1 MQNEEKKSDLVT
13 GNRETISSKR
23 ESESCSRDQS
33 SGKCVRESK
42 IQNLRQGDVIQL
54 QGNGSLCQGDE
65 NMRQRKEI
73 ELQGIPKRIKKKVT
87 QKQGIERQCHVDE
100 ILRDRVKINLQGNA
114 RRSLEDGNLRQRE
127 VFR

>member
-13 GNRETISSKR
+13 GNQETISSKR
-23 ESESCSRDQS
+23 EFESCSRDQS

-42 IQNLRQGDVIQL
+42 IQNLRQGEVIQP
-54 QGNGSLCQGDE
+54 QGNARLSQGDE
-65 NMRQRKEI
+65 NIRQRKEI
-73 ELQGIPKRIKKKVT
+73 EPQGIAKRIKRKVS

-114 RRSLEDGNLRQRE
+114 RRS
-127 VFR
+127 

>member
-1 MQNEEKKSDLVT
+1 MREGIKNLEFET
-13 GNRETISSKR
+13 GRI
-23 ESESCSRDQS
+23 
-33 SGKCVRESK
+33 
-42 IQNLRQGDVIQL
+42 IQL
-54 QGNGSLCQGDE
+54 QGNASLSQGDE

-73 ELQGIPKRIKKKVT
+73 ELQGIPKRIKRKVT

-114 RRSLEDGNLRQRE
+114 RRSLEDGNLRQGE